1 MRIAQ
6 VAPLAEQVPPPGY
19 GGIELVVSHLTDE
32 LVRRGHDVTLFAS
45 GDSQTLARLESVTPK
60 ALRLNRTINEPAV
73 YELLQLKGILE
84 QAEKFDV
91 IHFHTGFTA
100 LPWAELLKTAVVH
113 TLHGR
118 FTEHNHK
125 LFSQYS
131 EQCYISISNAQREFA
146 PELNYIS
153 TVYNGINLQNYPFH
167 AKPLPSFYLAFLGRI
182 SPEKGPQQAIEIARA
197 VGWPLKMAGKVDAV
211 DEDFFKQEIE
221 PQIDGKQIQY
231 LGEVTHAEKVELIAN
246 AAVTLF
252 PITWSEPFGLV
263 MIESMCTG
271 TPVIGMNLGSVPE
284 VIVHGKTGFICQTI
298 EEMIAAIP
306 KALELDRQACRD
318 HVVDNFSITQMVNGY
333 ESAYQQVIAERMLSN
348 DHKKTYKV
356 PLHLGKLV

>member
-45 GDSQTLARLESVTPK
+45 GDSHTLARLESVTPK
-60 ALRLNRTINEPAV
+60 ALRLNPTINEPAV
-73 YELLQLKGILE
+73 YDLLQLKRILE
-84 QAEKFDV
+84 QAEEFDV

-100 LPWAELLKTAVVH
+100 LPWADLLKTAVVH

-118 FTEHNHK
+118 FTEHNRK
-125 LFSQYS
+125 LFSQYNK
-131 EQCYISISNAQREFA
+131 QCYISISNAQREFA
-146 PELNYIS
+146 PTLNYIS
-153 TVYNGINLQNYPFH
+153 TVYNGINPQNYPFH
-167 AKPLPSFYLAFLGRI
+167 AQPLSSSYLAFLGRI

-211 DEDFFKQEIE
+211 DKDFFKQEIE

-246 AAVTLF
+246 AALTLF

-284 VIVHGKTGFICQTI
+284 VIAHGRTGFICHSM

-318 HVVDNFSITQMVNGY
+318 HVVSNFTITQMVNGY
-333 ESAYQQVIAERMLSN
+333 ETAYQQVIEEQMSSN
-348 DHKKTYKV
+348 GHKKRFTAV
-356 PLHLGKLV
+356 SALN